1 MIQLPKDF
9 SEFLKLLNS
18 KQAEYLIIGGW
29 AVGFYGYPRATG
41 DLDIW
46 VSRKEENAL
55 KLVEALKE
63 FGFDLPNLSTD
74 LFTSENQITRLGLP
88 PMRIEIL
95 TTISG
100 VSFDECF
107 SNRKTVS
114 MPEVTAHIIDLED
127 LKKNKLAAKRY
138 KDLDDFENLNQ

>member
-18 KQAEYLIIGGW
+18 KQVKYLIIGGW

-63 FGFDLPNLSTD
+63 FGFDLPNLSAE

-114 MPEVTAHIIDLED
+114 IPEVKAHIIDLED

-138 KDLDDFENLNQ
+138 KDLDDFENLNR

>member
-18 KQAEYLIIGGW
+18 KQVEYLIIGGW

-46 VSRKEENAL
+46 VSRKKENAL

-63 FGFDLPNLSTD
+63 FGFDLPDLSTEI
-74 LFTSENQITRLGLP
+74 FTSENQITRLGLP

-114 MPEVTAHIIDLED
+114 MSEVTAHIIDLVD

-138 KDLDDFENLNQ
+138 KDLDDFENLN

>member
-18 KQAEYLIIGGW
+18 KQVEYLVVGGW

-100 VSFDECF
+100 VTFDECF
-107 SNRKTVS
+107 SNRKTFS
-114 MPEVTAHIIDLED
+114 MPEVAAHIIDLED

-138 KDLDDFENLNQ
+138 KDLDDFENLNR

>member
-18 KQAEYLIIGGW
+18 KQIEYLIIGGW

-46 VSRKEENAL
+46 ISRKKENAL

-63 FGFDLPNLSTD
+63 FGFDLPNLSAE
-74 LFTSENQITRLGLP
+74 LFTSENQITKLGLP

-100 VSFDECF
+100 VLFDECF
-107 SNRKTVS
+107 SNRKTIS

-138 KDLDDFENLNQ
+138 KDLDDFENLNW

>member
-18 KQAEYLIIGGW
+18 KQVEYLIIGGW

-46 VSRKEENAL
+46 VSRKKENAL

-63 FGFDLPNLSTD
+63 FGFDLPDLSTEI
-74 LFTSENQITRLGLP
+74 FTSENQITRLGLP

-114 MPEVTAHIIDLED
+114 MSEVTAHIIDLVD

-138 KDLDDFENLNQ
+138 KDLDDFENLNW

>member
-18 KQAEYLIIGGW
+18 KQVEYLIIGGW

-46 VSRKEENAL
+46 VSRKEGNAL

-63 FGFDLPNLSTD
+63 FGFDLPNLSTE

-100 VSFDECF
+100 VTFDECF

-114 MPEVTAHIIDLED
+114 MPEVTANIIDLED
-127 LKKNKLAAKRY
+127 LKKNKLAAKRF
-138 KDLDDFENLNQ
+138 KDLDDFENLNR

>member
-1 MIQLPKDF
+1 
-9 SEFLKLLNS
+9 LKLLNS
-18 KQAEYLIIGGW
+18 KQVEYLIIGGW

-107 SNRKTVS
+107 SNRKILS
-114 MPEVTAHIIDLED
+114 MSEVKAHIIDLED

-138 KDLDDFENLNQ
+138 KDLDDFENLNR

>member
-18 KQAEYLIIGGW
+18 KQVEYLVIGGW

-41 DLDIW
+41 DMDIW
-46 VSRKEENAL
+46 VSKTEKNAS
-55 KLVEALKE
+55 KIIESLKE
-63 FGFDLPNLSTD
+63 FGFDVPNLSPA
-74 LFTSENQITRLGLP
+74 LFTKENQVTRLGLQP
-88 PMRIEIL
+88 LRIKIL

-107 SNRKTVS
+107 NNRQTIL
-114 MPEVTAHIIDLED
+114 MNEVMINIIGLED
-127 LKKNKLAAKRY
+127 LKKNKSTSKRF
-138 KDLDDFENLNQ
+138 KDLDDFEKLSQ